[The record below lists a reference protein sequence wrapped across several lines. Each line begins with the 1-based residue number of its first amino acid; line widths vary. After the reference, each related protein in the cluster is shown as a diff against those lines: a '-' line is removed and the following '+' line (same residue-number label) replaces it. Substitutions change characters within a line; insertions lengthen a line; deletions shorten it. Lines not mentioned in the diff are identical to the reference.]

1 VVANTLKSR
10 PPLLLDPKQVSGH
23 NLDCELVQY
32 NCGKID
38 GSGNDGPGAVPVY
51 MHVLRMTLPAN
62 SVGAMAY
69 RPILEKPPA
78 NGIDKSK
85 PIYDWLFAE
94 NWALEKACP
103 PKPSADLIR
112 STPYDLLKLWRA

>member
-1 VVANTLKSR
+1 M
-10 PPLLLDPKQVSGH
+10 SGH

-38 GSGNDGPGAVPVY
+38 GSGNDGPDAVPVY

-78 NGIDKSK
+78 SGIDKSK

-103 PKPSADLIR
+103 PKPLR
-112 STPYDLLKLWRA
+112 TPSTPS